1 VLFVNAFTPNAVL
14 LVDALLEAAD
24 NPNEVLVVPI
34 FPAAV
39 LLLRNATST
48 ASVVPMK
55 LVVPDRL
62 ALPVVFHEVLVVVWS
77 WTHLAPSQ

>member
-1 VLFVNAFTPNAVL
+1 LDEAAFVLFVNAFTPKAVL
-14 LVDALLEAAD
+14 LVELLLDAAN

-39 LLLRNATST
+39 LLLLNATST

-55 LVVPDRL
+55 FVVPDKL
-62 ALPVVFHEVLVVVWS
+62 ALPVVFHEVLVVV
-77 WTHLAPSQ
+77 